1 MILIL
6 ITFIEVWT
14 IEYLFINLNILF
26 KFVQYISA
34 LV

>member
-14 IEYLFINLNILF
+14 IEYLLIKLNILF
-26 KFVQYISA
+26 KLVQYISA
-34 LV
+34 LI

>member
-14 IEYLFINLNILF
+14 IEYLLIKLNILF
-26 KFVQYISA
+26 KFVQTY
-34 LV
+34 LL